1 MQQDARDR
9 IYQSLRFKGAA
20 VLVLSCV
27 LALGLYLHM
36 WRALLI
42 ERDRVDYQKFLE
54 QEVTEKTAGLRT
66 LHAWLETAQEEEKSH
81 LTSELHDELGGPKA
95 LLFRSTAKPSYRTHS
110 H

>member
-9 IYQSLRFKGAA
+9 IYQSLRFKRVA

-42 ERDRVDYQKFLE
+42 ERDLVDYQKFLE
-54 QEVTEKTAGLRT
+54 QEVTKKDRWTA
-66 LHAWLETAQEEEKSH
+66 H
-81 LTSELHDELGGPKA
+81 LACLA
-95 LLFRSTAKPSYRTHS
+95 
-110 H
+110 